1 MKNVKL
7 YTQPACPPCEFVKN
21 YFQMHG
27 VKYDLL
33 NIKENQAARNELI
46 NEHGS
51 MSTPTIVIDGEVII
65 GFEQERIDELLDL
78 SSSKIKD

>member
-21 YFQMHG
+21 YFKMHEIT
-27 VKYDLL
+27 YELL
-33 NIKENQAARNELI
+33 NIKENTAARNELI
-46 NEHGS
+46 NEHQS

-65 GFEQERIDELLDL
+65 GFEKERIDELLEIT
-78 SSSKIKD
+78 S

>member
-21 YFQMHG
+21 YFQMHEIT
-27 VKYDLL
+27 YELL
-33 NIKENQAARNELI
+33 NIKENTAARNELI
-46 NEHGS
+46 NEHQS

-65 GFEQERIDELLDL
+65 GFEKERIDELLEIT
-78 SSSKIKD
+78 S

>member
-21 YFQMHG
+21 YFQMHEIA
-27 VKYDLL
+27 YELL
-33 NIKENQAARNELI
+33 NIKENTAARNELI
-46 NEHGS
+46 NEHQS

-65 GFEQERIDELLDL
+65 GFEKERIDELLEIT
-78 SSSKIKD
+78 S